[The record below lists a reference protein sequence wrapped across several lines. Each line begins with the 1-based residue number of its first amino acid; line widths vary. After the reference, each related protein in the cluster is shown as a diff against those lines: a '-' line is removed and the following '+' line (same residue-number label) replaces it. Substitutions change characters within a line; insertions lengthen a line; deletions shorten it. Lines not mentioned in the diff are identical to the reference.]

1 MTDFSVNLKVLSI
14 MVRMRTKIH
23 PAWLVATVTTLTLL
37 MAVAF
42 RSTTGVLIQ
51 PIEADTG
58 WSRDV
63 TSGAASLNLV
73 VYGIAAPFAAALMQW
88 WDVRKTVT

>member
-1 MTDFSVNLKVLSI
+1 MKV
-14 MVRMRTKIH
+14 MRSKIH
-23 PAWLVATVTTLTLL
+23 PAWLVAAVTTLTLL
-37 MAVAF
+37 MAAAF

-63 TSGAASLNLV
+63 ISSALVGVGRASSTLSA
-73 VYGIAAPFAAALMQW
+73 YPC
-88 WDVRKTVT
+88 